1 MSSLIRRAELIGI
14 LNTFATSKGWEHTVC
29 YMMEKLD
36 VKWKLQY
43 VRRYQARGSD
53 ASALV
58 TIVIGSSFLIKLI
71 TQQTLEFRSLLG
83 NMHRILL
90 MFTERERERER
101 GGGRSFVRIKTS
113 RASLVCQSLGI
124 I

>member
-29 YMMEKLD
+29 YMMEKLG
-36 VKWKLQY
+36 VKWKLQN
-43 VRRYQARGSD
+43 VLRYRARGSD

-58 TIVIGSSFLIKLI
+58 TVVMRSSFLIRLI
-71 TQQTLEFRSLLG
+71 AQQTLEFRSLIG

-90 MFTERERERER
+90 MFTERER
-101 GGGRSFVRIKTS
+101 GGGW
-113 RASLVCQSLGI
+113 L
-124 I
+124 